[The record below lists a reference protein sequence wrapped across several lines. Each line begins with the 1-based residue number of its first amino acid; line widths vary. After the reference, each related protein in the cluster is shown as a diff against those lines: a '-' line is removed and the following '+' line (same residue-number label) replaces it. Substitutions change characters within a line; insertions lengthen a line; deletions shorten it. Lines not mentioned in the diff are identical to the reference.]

1 MKASAKNLLSIIK
14 EPKQFII
21 PIYQRT
27 YSWQFKQCE
36 LLLNDIQASQSE
48 QGHFIGSIVY
58 FQPDIHTIAEI
69 NKYLVI
75 DGQQR
80 LTTITLLIAAIVK
93 FIEENPDCAVDTT
106 AKKLKNYY
114 LFNAE
119 EEDNDL
125 YFKLG
130 MENRIVPPYDHWHLL
145 K

>member
-27 YSWQFKQCE
+27 YSWQFKQCA
-36 LLLNDIQASQSE
+36 LLLKDIQAASNSE

-93 FIEENPDCAVDTT
+93 FIEKNPDCEVDTT
-106 AKKLKNYY
+106 DRKS
-114 LFNAE
+114 
-119 EEDNDL
+119 
-125 YFKLG
+125 
-130 MENRIVPPYDHWHLL
+130 VV
-145 K
+145 